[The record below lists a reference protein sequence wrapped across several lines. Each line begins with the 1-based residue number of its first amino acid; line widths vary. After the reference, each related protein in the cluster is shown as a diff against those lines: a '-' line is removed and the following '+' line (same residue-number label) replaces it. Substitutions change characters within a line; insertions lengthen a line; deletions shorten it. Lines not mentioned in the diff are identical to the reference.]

1 MSWPSSI
8 VSRQV
13 VHVVPAC
20 VPVAFVSI
28 VNPSSSS
35 LLSGVF
41 DAGYA
46 GPGDIDTTR
55 MAGAGSGWM
64 LSILGLL
71 AERMDVA
78 ELVDQLPGSPIL
90 CTGTSGVP

>member
-46 GPGDIDTTR
+46 GDIDTTR
-55 MAGAGSGWM
+55 MVGAGSGWM
-64 LSILGLL
+64 SPILGLL
-71 AERMDVA
+71 A
-78 ELVDQLPGSPIL
+78 VDQFPGSPIL
-90 CTGTSGVP
+90 CTGSSGVP